1 MKVRGGRKNR
11 YCSKL
16 PATTHQLLSSNLEQ
30 ERKIDLSRPVY
41 ASVQHLGLLG
51 RIFLSPREIYC
62 RVLLPRNGFSEPYAS
77 WLTISRIVF
86 FPPIIKMCELCQI
99 NGTPAYISPYTT
111 FIVFG
116 LLSKSTPM
124 YHKKSQSRYISSKF
138 LISALQCTSRL
149 KN

>member
-1 MKVRGGRKNR
+1 VKNVALRFASPPKAENSPNILSGGAGGSFPALSCWLGEKFKLKVRGGRKNR

-62 RVLLPRNGFSEPYAS
+62 RVLLPRNGFSECMRA
-77 WLTISRIVF
+77 
-86 FPPIIKMCELCQI
+86 
-99 NGTPAYISPYTT
+99 G
-111 FIVFG
+111 
-116 LLSKSTPM
+116 
-124 YHKKSQSRYISSKF
+124 SQSAELYF
-138 LISALQCTSRL
+138 SANHQ
-149 KN
+149 NV